1 MLTAR
6 NENGNKSTRTNEQL
20 GQEKGSLK
28 QFEEKKKQIVLCATY
43 TGRKRSIE

>member
-20 GQEKGSLK
+20 GQEKRSLK